1 MPAKLCENM
10 RKSCMLGR
18 ADANRQASVLFDG
31 RLESATIMQG
41 WGGAEGT
48 LGAGKEQ
55 WCETK
60 CTRGRRGGGYNAM
73 SVVQLTLLKVRAA
86 AQEDL
91 SQGSQLHT
99 HSYKYLIEI

>member
-1 MPAKLCENM
+1 MQVLHAGL
-10 RKSCMLGR
+10 RR
-18 ADANRQASVLFDG
+18 ADANRLASVLFDG

-41 WGGAEGT
+41 WGAQR
-48 LGAGKEQ
+48 ARWVQ
-55 WCETK
+55 
-60 CTRGRRGGGYNAM
+60 GRSSGVKQSAPEGGGYNAM

-99 HSYKYLIEI
+99 HSYTYLIEI